1 MWWPLTHFRFTMSV
15 KSPVKIKTN
24 KAKKKIPQGYSL
36 LIFLVMTNL
45 MTNAW
50 TYTLFYFLLVC
61 IITCGFNKQIKI
73 SHTWRWS
80 DRRNIQAQLWPQWII
95 CLNFLVQIGQYCDK
109 HNYIEFVEHHRFA
122 LVWPLLKK
130 IIKHCDKITSK
141 TF

>member
-1 MWWPLTHFRFTMSV
+1 MSV

-50 TYTLFYFLLVC
+50 TYNLFYFLLVC

-73 SHTWRWS
+73 SHT
-80 DRRNIQAQLWPQWII
+80 
-95 CLNFLVQIGQYCDK
+95 
-109 HNYIEFVEHHRFA
+109 
-122 LVWPLLKK
+122 
-130 IIKHCDKITSK
+130 
-141 TF
+141 